1 MDSVILQQAG
11 VSAGFLS
18 VLLLVYRGLVWANHR
33 KIASRCCGRTAEI
46 ELDIEGLSGVTP
58 PPAKQEPQKKNEAT
72 DKDVG
77 SDDHGNTTSSE
88 STSETGHSHQTNC

>member
-58 PPAKQEPQKKNEAT
+58 PPQKKNEAT